1 MTDVHIEFKHI
12 DMKKIL
18 VLLVLWL
25 TVNFALLI
33 NSTDSLLENKDLL
46 VVFTDTTKTYRYDIK
61 RVGTDVAIKDR
72 WTSNCISEFFLVNT
86 LKIYY
91 KSFSEHDANDVYVND
106 DNLVI
111 IDL

>member
-1 MTDVHIEFKHI
+1 
-12 DMKKIL
+12 MKKIL
-18 VLLVLWL
+18 GLLILWL
-25 TVNFALLI
+25 IVNFALLI
-33 NSTDSLLENKDLL
+33 NSTNCFIENKSILSTL
-46 VVFTDTTKTYRYDIK
+46 TDTKKTYRYDIK
-61 RVGTDVAIKDR
+61 RVGTDVTIKDR

-91 KSFSEHDANDVYVND
+91 KSFSEHDANEVYVND